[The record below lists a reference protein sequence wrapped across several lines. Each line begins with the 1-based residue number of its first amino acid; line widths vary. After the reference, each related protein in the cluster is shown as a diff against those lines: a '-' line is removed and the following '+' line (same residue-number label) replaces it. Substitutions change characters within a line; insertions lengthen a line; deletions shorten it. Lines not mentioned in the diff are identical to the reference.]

1 MIISREKGFT
11 LPQQAAPLLS
21 QTPGEFGFAL
31 TTALIIGAGT
41 LLGGGTLWQFHE
53 KRKERSDYIGCIE
66 QYTAAPYNMPPQEA
80 AMMCGG
86 EVPKGFKFGLN
97 AGSFILIAASV
108 FGMWFVT
115 QLMITAANLTVVL
128 VVPITEPTLVKHCA
142 RSPFFEPDASSFST
156 M

>member
-1 MIISREKGFT
+1 MIISKQTGLT

-21 QTPGEFGFAL
+21 QTPGEFGFAI

-53 KRKERSDYIGCIE
+53 KRKERSDYLECIE
-66 QYTAAPYNMPPQEA
+66 TYTAAPYSMAPEEA

-86 EVPKGFKFGLN
+86 EVQKGFKFGMN
-97 AGSFILIAASV
+97 AQSFLLIAASV

-115 QLMITAANLTVVL
+115 QLMITAAKSR
-128 VVPITEPTLVKHCA
+128 IGGEK
-142 RSPFFEPDASSFST
+142 
-156 M
+156 

>member
-1 MIISREKGFT
+1 MWLRCSFRGEVGHDYQQREG
-11 LPQQAAPLLS
+11 LYAPTAGS
-21 QTPGEFGFAL
+21 APIVTDAGEFGFAL

-53 KRKERSDYIGCIE
+53 KRKERSDYLGCIE
-66 QYTAAPYNMPPQEA
+66 KYTATPYSMAPEEA

-86 EVPKGFKFGLN
+86 EVPRGFKFGLN

-115 QLMITAANLTVVL
+115 QLMITAAKSR
-128 VVPITEPTLVKHCA
+128 IGGKK
-142 RSPFFEPDASSFST
+142 
-156 M
+156 

>member
-1 MIISREKGFT
+1 MIISKQTGLT

-21 QTPGEFGFAL
+21 QTPGEFGFAI

-53 KRKERSDYIGCIE
+53 KRKERSDYLECIE
-66 QYTAAPYNMPPQEA
+66 TYTAAPYSMAPEEA

-86 EVPKGFKFGLN
+86 EVQKGFKFGMN
-97 AGSFILIAASV
+97 AQSFLLIAASV

-115 QLMITAANLTVVL
+115 QLMITAAKSR
-128 VVPITEPTLVKHCA
+128 IGGKK
-142 RSPFFEPDASSFST
+142 
-156 M
+156 